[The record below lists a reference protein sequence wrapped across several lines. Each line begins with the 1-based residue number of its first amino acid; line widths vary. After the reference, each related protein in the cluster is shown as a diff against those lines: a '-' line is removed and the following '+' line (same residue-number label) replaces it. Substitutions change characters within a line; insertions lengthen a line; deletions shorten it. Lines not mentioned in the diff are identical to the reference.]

1 MLFALLA
8 AAKCVCSCT
17 CEYCILL
24 DAATCS
30 LAVASM
36 LQTNK
41 QLSTTNKYPKQK
53 TVHKIIGKTSKR
65 QIKQQLQHNTPNLQV
80 GSTVYTRAN
89 GYQHGSTVEEM
100 LVWRGT
106 ILILNR
112 KTASVLFLNGE
123 ICMVPFTE
131 LYYTEESAAINGKP
145 VGT

>member
-8 AAKCVCSCT
+8 AGNCVCSCT

-41 QLSTTNKYPKQK
+41 KLSATKKSPKHK
-53 TVHKIIGKTSKR
+53 TVRKIISKTLNKKT
-65 QIKQQLQHNTPNLQV
+65 QQQLQQNTPNLQV

-112 KTASVLFLNGE
+112 KNASVLFLNGE
-123 ICMVPFTE
+123 ICVLPFTE
-131 LYYTEESAAINGKP
+131 LYYTEDAAAMNGKP
-145 VGT
+145 VGK